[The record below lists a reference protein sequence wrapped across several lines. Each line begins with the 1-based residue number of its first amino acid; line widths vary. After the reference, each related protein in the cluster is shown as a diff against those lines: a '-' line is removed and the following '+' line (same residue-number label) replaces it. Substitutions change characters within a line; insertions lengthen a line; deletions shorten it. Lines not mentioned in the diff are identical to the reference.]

1 MQDAHDKIQDLFIY
15 LQQAR
20 ILTSIC
26 QRLNKR
32 TGQFVLSDMGQF
44 LIFLRHVFDNQSM
57 DIDLWIWI

>member
-32 TGQFVLSDMGQF
+32 TGQFVLSDMG
-44 LIFLRHVFDNQSM
+44 
-57 DIDLWIWI
+57 